1 MTRHHPT
8 NAPKPCRL
16 ASAVLGVLLPM
27 AGFAAPNVEFNTDFL
42 LGGSAM
48 DLSRYQRGGAL
59 PGTYIADIRI
69 NDIIVGRREIVVSED
84 DQGLGQ
90 ICWDPELFGM
100 IGIDAERLAAAIAD
114 HANSDDYL
122 ALPEGRTCTA
132 LDAYVPSASASLDT
146 GEQILDISVPQ
157 AYLARS
163 PRGWVDPASWDHG
176 VNAATLSY
184 SASHSRQQS
193 RGNSRNSTNVM
204 LDAGVNLGAWRLRH
218 SGYLSQ
224 GEQGTGYAASRS
236 FVQRD
241 LQSLGSQLTLGDAAT
256 DGDMFDG
263 VSYRGVNIS
272 TDPRMLPDSQRLYA
286 PIVRG
291 VAQTNARVV
300 IRQRGYVV
308 HESTV
313 APGPFE
319 IDDLEGTGSSG
330 DLEVEVTETD
340 GRVERF
346 TLPFTAMPQ
355 LLRQGQQ
362 RFSITAGQL
371 RDPATGNTGFAEA
384 TLRRGFGNQFT
395 GFAGVTVADG
405 YRAAVLGGALNTRL
419 GSFSGDITLSDAW
432 LPQAADVAAE
442 RRRGQS
448 YRLAYS
454 KSLFSSSTN
463 ITMAAYRY
471 STADFLS
478 LSDAARL
485 REQREQGS
493 DAFAPMRQRSRLDL
507 TVSQRLGEKGGN
519 LYVNGSTADYWDH
532 GKRQTNFSVGYS
544 NRIGR
549 ASYSVTARRTLE
561 TSLFSS
567 GPVRQSNSIYLGVS
581 MPLGVAPSAPRVTA
595 NLSHDSNG
603 RSSRRLGVAGALG
616 ADAQG
621 NYNASVSDQGNG
633 TSFNAGLNYQLPVAM
648 VGASYGQAQGNRQLS
663 LSASGGLVL
672 HADGMTL
679 AQSLG
684 ETIGIVHVP
693 DAEGAGVG
701 NMDRIR
707 TDRRGYAIA
716 PHLNAYRRNEVS
728 IDPAGLPLDIELS
741 AGSVSAVPTAGAVVK
756 MVLPTAI
763 GRNAL
768 IEAFTPDGT
777 PLPFGADVYNEAGD
791 VVGVVGQGSRLWV
804 RGLEERGVLAVRHSG
819 DLRCEIPYDLSA
831 GSSDELR
838 TSTCGLQGLSAQ
850 ADVQQ
855 PALRN

>member
-1 MTRHHPT
+1 MNQLHLTI
-8 NAPKPCRL
+8 APMRCRL

-27 AGFAAPNVEFNTDFL
+27 AGFAAPNVEFNTELL
-42 LGGSAM
+42 LGGGSM
-48 DLSRYQRGGAL
+48 DFSRYQRGGAL

-69 NDIIVGRREIVVSED
+69 NDIIVGRRDITVSED

-90 ICWDPELFGM
+90 ICWDPELFEM
-100 IGIDAERLAAAIAD
+100 IGIDAERLAAAIAGQ
-114 HANSDDYL
+114 SGSEDYL
-122 ALPEGRTCTA
+122 ALPEGRTCAA

-146 GEQILDISVPQ
+146 SEQILDISVPQ

-163 PRGWVDPASWDHG
+163 PKGWVDPASWDYG

-184 SASHSRQQS
+184 SANHSRQQS
-193 RGNSRNSTNVM
+193 RGNSRNSTSVA

-218 SGYLSQ
+218 SGYLSH
-224 GEQGTGYAASRS
+224 GEQGTDYAASRS

-241 LQSLGSQLTLGDAAT
+241 LQSIGSQLTLGDAAT

-272 TDPRMLPDSQRLYA
+272 TDARMLPDSQRLYA

-319 IDDLEGTGSSG
+319 IDDLEGAGSSG
-330 DLEVEVTETD
+330 DIEVEVIETD

-371 RDPATGNTGFAEA
+371 RDPATGQAGFAEL
-384 TLRRGFGNQFT
+384 TLRRGLGNQFT
-395 GFAGVTVADG
+395 GFAGVTAADG
-405 YRAAVLGGALNTRL
+405 YRAAVLGGALNTRF

-432 LPQAADVAAE
+432 LPKGTDVAAE

-493 DAFAPMRQRSRLDL
+493 EAFAPMRQRSRLDL
-507 TVSQRLGEKGGN
+507 TVSQKLGENGGS
-519 LYVNGSTADYWDH
+519 LFVSGSTADYWDH

-549 ASYSVTARRTLE
+549 ASYSLTARRTLE
-561 TSLFSS
+561 SSLFTS
-567 GPVRQSNSIYLGVS
+567 GPARQSNSIYLGVS
-581 MPLGVAPSAPRVTA
+581 MPLGVAPSAPRATA
-595 NLSHDSNG
+595 NLSHDSSG
-603 RSSRRLGVAGALG
+603 RSSRRVGVSGVLG

-633 TSFNAGLNYQLPVAM
+633 TSFNAGLNYQLPLAT
-648 VGASYGQAQGNRQLS
+648 VGASYGQSQGNRQLS

-672 HADGMTL
+672 HAGGMTL

-693 DAEGAGVG
+693 GAKGAGVG

-716 PHLNAYRRNEVS
+716 PQLSAYRRNEVN
-728 IDPAGLPLDIELS
+728 IDPTGLPLDVELS

-756 MVLPTAI
+756 MVLPTAV

-768 IEAFTPDGT
+768 IEALMEDGT
-777 PLPFGADVYNEAGD
+777 PLPFGADVFNEAGH

-804 RGLEERGVLAVRHSG
+804 RGLEEQGVLSVRNG
-819 DLRCEIPYDLSA
+819 TDQQCAIPYDLRTGPA
-831 GSSDELR
+831 DELR
-838 TSTCGLQGLSAQ
+838 ISAC
-850 ADVQQ
+850 AMAPKLAVLPELND
-855 PALRN
+855 PS

>member
-1 MTRHHPT
+1 MTRHHPI

-27 AGFAAPNVEFNTDFL
+27 AGFAAPGVEFNTDFL
-42 LGGSAM
+42 IGGAGL
-48 DLSRYQRGGAL
+48 DLSRYQQEGTL
-59 PGTYIADIRI
+59 PGNYIADVRI
-69 NDIIVGRREIVVSED
+69 NDVIVGRREITVLED
-84 DQGLGQ
+84 GQGVGQ
-90 ICWDPELFGM
+90 ICFDPELFEM
-100 IGIDAERLAAAIAD
+100 IGLDAGRLATAIA
-114 HANSDDYL
+114 AADDNDSYL
-122 ALPEGRTCTA
+122 PLPEDGVCAA
-132 LDAYVPSASASLDT
+132 LGSYIPSASASLDT

-163 PRGWVDPASWDHG
+163 PKGWVDPASWDNG
-176 VNAATLSY
+176 INAAMISY
-184 SASHSRQQS
+184 SANHSRQQN
-193 RGNSRNSTNVM
+193 RGNDRSTTSVM
-204 LDAGVNLGAWRLRH
+204 LDAGINLGAWRLRH
-218 SGYLSQ
+218 SGYLSH
-224 GEQGTGYAASRS
+224 GEQGTQYAASRS
-236 FVQRD
+236 FVQRE
-241 LQSLGSQLTLGDAAT
+241 LQSVGSQLTLGDAAT
-256 DGDMFDG
+256 NGDMFDG

-291 VAQTNARVV
+291 MAQTNARVV

-319 IDDLEGTGSSG
+319 IDDLDGGGSSG

-346 TLPFTAMPQ
+346 TVPFTAMPQ

-371 RDPATGNTGFAEA
+371 RDPATGNAGFAEV
-384 TLRRGFGNQFT
+384 TLRRGLGNQLT

-405 YRAAVLGGALNTRL
+405 YRAAVVGGALNTRF

-432 LPQAADVAAE
+432 LPQATDAAGE

-448 YRLAYS
+448 YRLAYN
-454 KSLFSSSTN
+454 KSLFSSGTN

-471 STADFLS
+471 STADYLS

-485 REQREQGS
+485 REQREHGG
-493 DAFAPMRQRSRLDL
+493 DAFTPMRQRSRLDL
-507 TVSQRLGEKGGN
+507 TVSQRLGDKGGS

-532 GKRQTNFSVGYS
+532 GKRQTSFSVGYS
-544 NRIGR
+544 NRVGR
-549 ASYSVTARRTLE
+549 ASYSLTARRTLE
-561 TSLFSS
+561 SSLFSS
-567 GPVRQSNSIYLGVS
+567 GPARQSNSIHLGVS
-581 MPLGVAPSAPRVTA
+581 MPLGVSPSAPRATA
-595 NLSHDSNG
+595 NVSHDSNG
-603 RSSRRLGVAGALG
+603 RSSRRLGVTGMLG
-616 ADAQG
+616 AEGQG

-633 TSFNAGLNYQLPVAM
+633 TSFNAGLNYQLPVAT
-648 VGASYGQAQGNRQLS
+648 VGASYGQSQGSRQLS

-693 DAEGAGVG
+693 GADGAGVG

-707 TDRRGYAIA
+707 TDRRGYAVA
-716 PHLNAYRRNEVS
+716 PHLNAYRRNEVN
-728 IDPAGLPLDIELS
+728 INPAGLPLDIELS

-768 IEAFTPDGT
+768 IEALMDDGT
-777 PLPFGADVYNEAGD
+777 PLPFGADVFNEAGD

-804 RGLEERGVLAVRHSG
+804 RGLEEQGVLSVRNG
-819 DLRCEIPYDLSA
+819 ADQQCEIPYDLRTGEA
-831 GSSDELR
+831 DELR
-838 TSTCGLQGLSAQ
+838 ISRCNGAAHLA
-850 ADVQQ
+850 V
-855 PALRN
+855 RNAVH